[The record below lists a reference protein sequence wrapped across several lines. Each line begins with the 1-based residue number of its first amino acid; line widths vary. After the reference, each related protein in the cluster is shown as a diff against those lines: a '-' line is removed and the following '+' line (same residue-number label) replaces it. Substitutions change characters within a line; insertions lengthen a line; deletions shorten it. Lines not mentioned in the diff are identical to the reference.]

1 MDRSCRRRKR
11 RMAWLLIAINSLC
24 TALPLQA
31 QVAQP
36 TPPTQTST
44 PVATTAL
51 PRDGTCGHR
60 EPGDT
65 RPRIGL
71 ALGGGGA
78 RGIAHVSVLREIE
91 DLHIP
96 VDCIAGTSMGALV
109 GGLYASGMSV
119 DDMEDMVRSTDWKR
133 LFDDSIPRK
142 ERSWRRKVDDR
153 DALATVGVGLNG
165 GRVRVSPG
173 LLQGERILMMFESRT
188 LGVSAIDDFDELPIP
203 YRAVA
208 TDLNTGEAV
217 VLGNGSLAL
226 AMRASMSLPGI
237 FQPVELDGRVL
248 LDGGIANQVPIDV
261 VRAMGADIVIAVDVG
276 TPLMTLDRDA
286 SLLQVVSQISGML
299 TVGNTRRMLATL
311 TDSDVLIVPAL
322 GDSVATGDFEKAPE
336 ALAIGRKAAEQSR
349 PLLAR
354 LSASPQVYAQSR
366 DQRPAGEKS
375 PPIVE
380 FVRLEN
386 ESGYADALLL
396 KRLDIKVG
404 EPLDAARIEDRALRI
419 YGLGT
424 FASITYDV
432 VREDGRTGVLVRAR
446 SKAHGPNY
454 LQLGLTAS
462 SDFEGTFDGNLRAA
476 LLFAPLTPYGA
487 EGRVGVAIG
496 SEPELWGEYYHP
508 FDMANR
514 YLFYTKLAYQNPSIN
529 VFDPEGHNIA
539 TYDVRGVNLD
549 VQFLREFGNYG
560 TAGIGLQ
567 RGAGHASLETGDR
580 DLPVQRLDFDRG
592 YVYAFGAID
601 RLDSLYFPRDG
612 YGGSLSYSVA
622 RREFGSSTDFSR
634 VDADFLVA
642 KNFGGPHAVQL
653 GASYHTT
660 IEGVLPLQDRYR
672 IGGGRGRLVGFRENE
687 VTGQHYA
694 VVYGGYTYQLAEVFG
709 RSALVGGTLEYGN
722 AWERRS
728 DMSWSD
734 GIFNASVYIGFDS
747 WLGPMLFGY
756 GWREGGDGVLFLD
769 IGKPF

>member
-11 RMAWLLIAINSLC
+11 RMAWLLIAITSLC

-36 TPPTQTST
+36 TPPAQTST

-51 PRDGTCGHR
+51 PHDGTCGHR

-299 TVGNTRRMLATL
+299 TVGNTQRMLATL
-311 TDSDVLIVPAL
+311 SGRDVLIVPAL
-322 GDSVATGDFEKAPE
+322 GDAVATGDF
-336 ALAIGRKAAEQSR
+336 
-349 PLLAR
+349 
-354 LSASPQVYAQSR
+354 V
-366 DQRPAGEKS
+366 
-375 PPIVE
+375 
-380 FVRLEN
+380 
-386 ESGYADALLL
+386 
-396 KRLDIKVG
+396 
-404 EPLDAARIEDRALRI
+404 
-419 YGLGT
+419 
-424 FASITYDV
+424 
-432 VREDGRTGVLVRAR
+432 
-446 SKAHGPNY
+446 
-454 LQLGLTAS
+454 
-462 SDFEGTFDGNLRAA
+462 
-476 LLFAPLTPYGA
+476 
-487 EGRVGVAIG
+487 
-496 SEPELWGEYYHP
+496 
-508 FDMANR
+508 
-514 YLFYTKLAYQNPSIN
+514 
-529 VFDPEGHNIA
+529 
-539 TYDVRGVNLD
+539 
-549 VQFLREFGNYG
+549 
-560 TAGIGLQ
+560 
-567 RGAGHASLETGDR
+567 
-580 DLPVQRLDFDRG
+580 
-592 YVYAFGAID
+592 
-601 RLDSLYFPRDG
+601 
-612 YGGSLSYSVA
+612 
-622 RREFGSSTDFSR
+622 
-634 VDADFLVA
+634 
-642 KNFGGPHAVQL
+642 
-653 GASYHTT
+653 
-660 IEGVLPLQDRYR
+660 
-672 IGGGRGRLVGFRENE
+672 
-687 VTGQHYA
+687 
-694 VVYGGYTYQLAEVFG
+694 
-709 RSALVGGTLEYGN
+709 
-722 AWERRS
+722 
-728 DMSWSD
+728 
-734 GIFNASVYIGFDS
+734 
-747 WLGPMLFGY
+747 
-756 GWREGGDGVLFLD
+756 
-769 IGKPF
+769 